1 MSAALDR
8 EGKSTYKK
16 YAPFMNSSYNMYVH
30 IHMTQKALL
39 NARYSEVKSF
49 GITIM
54 ELALLT
60 IVKGLDGEATPTQIA
75 RLIMRRRS
83 TVSGLLNRMERNGLI
98 RRSEYKNNKRL
109 RKVTLTVKGKKVLEQ
124 TWEMDNIDDVI
135 GSISDDEFRR
145 LWSLLEKLQELALK
159 QTK

>member
-1 MSAALDR
+1 MAKGFHR
-8 EGKSTYKK
+8 EEQTKYKE

-39 NARYSEVKSF
+39 NARYSEVKAF

-60 IVKGLDGEATPTQIA
+60 ILKGHSGEPTPAQIA

-98 RRSEYKNNKRL
+98 KRSEYKNNKRL
-109 RKVTLTVKGKKVLEQ
+109 RKVTLTNKGKEVLEQ
-124 TWEMDNIDDVI
+124 AWEVDNINDII

-145 LWSLLEKLQELALK
+145 LWALLEKVQGLALK
-159 QTK
+159 QIK

>member
-1 MSAALDR
+1 MSAALNR
-8 EGKSTYKK
+8 ERKSTYKK
-16 YAPFMNSSYNMYVH
+16 YAPFMSSSYNMYVH

-39 NARYSEVKSF
+39 NARHSEVKAF

-60 IVKGLDGEATPTQIA
+60 IVKGLGGEATPAQIA

-98 RRSEYKNNKRL
+98 KRSEYKNNKRL
-109 RKVTLTVKGKKVLEQ
+109 RKVTLTNKGKQVLEQ
-124 TWEMDNIDDVI
+124 TWEVDNIHDIV
-135 GSISDDEFRR
+135 GTLSDEKFKQ
-145 LWSLLEKLQELALK
+145 LWLLLDKLKKLALK
-159 QTK
+159 HTK

>member
-1 MSAALDR
+1 MSKGFNR
-8 EGKSTYKK
+8 EEQTKYKE

-39 NARYSEVKSF
+39 NARYSEVKAF

-60 IVKGLDGEATPTQIA
+60 IVKGHGGEATPAQIA

-109 RKVTLTVKGKKVLEQ
+109 RKVTLTDKGKKVLEQ
-124 TWEMDNIDDVI
+124 TWEVDNIHDIV
-135 GSISDDEFRR
+135 GSLSDEEFKQ
-145 LWSLLEKLQELALK
+145 LWTLLEKLQNLALK
-159 QTK
+159 HTK

>member
-1 MSAALDR
+1 MSAVLNR

-60 IVKGLDGEATPTQIA
+60 IVKGLDGEATPAQIA

-98 RRSEYKNNKRL
+98 RRSEYKSNKRL
-109 RKVTLTVKGKKVLEQ
+109 RKVTLTVKGEKVLEQ
-124 TWEMDNIDDVI
+124 TWEMDNIDNII

-145 LWSLLEKLQELALK
+145 LWTLLEKLQGLALK
-159 QTK
+159 QLK

>member
-1 MSAALDR
+1 MSEAFNR
-8 EGKSTYKK
+8 EEKLTYRK
-16 YAPFMNSSYNMYVH
+16 YAPFMNSSYNLYVH

-39 NARYSEVKSF
+39 SARHSEIKGL

-60 IVKGLDGEATPTQIA
+60 IVSGLGGAATPAEISQ
-75 RLIMRRRS
+75 LIMRRRS

-98 RRSEYKNNKRL
+98 KRSEYKNNKKL
-109 RKVTLTVKGKKVLEQ
+109 RKVTLTVKGQKVLDQ
-124 TWEMDNIDDVI
+124 TEEMDIINDII
-135 GSISDDEFRR
+135 GSISDDDFRR
-145 LWSLLEKLQELALK
+145 LWALLEKLQELALK

>member
-1 MSAALDR
+1 MSAALNR
-8 EGKSTYKK
+8 ERKSTYKK
-16 YAPFMNSSYNMYVH
+16 YAPFMSSSYNMYVH

-39 NARYSEVKSF
+39 NARHSEVKAF

-60 IVKGLDGEATPTQIA
+60 IVKGLGGEATPAQIA
-75 RLIMRRRS
+75 RLIIRRRS

-124 TWEMDNIDDVI
+124 TWEVDNINDII

-145 LWSLLEKLQELALK
+145 LWALLEKLQGLALK
-159 QTK
+159 QLK